1 MITLCM
7 EASHRVSS
15 VIDNLKFTLL
25 VIISVSA
32 VENTVG
38 VALLISELS
47 VISYSSIITKSVTMR
62 SSLTMNLERNLLWLI
77 VGFPLVSCCSS
88 LHRGL
93 KISLMMRDWSRFTE
107 IVVLSLVRHLWPHRR
122 LPLVALL
129 LLALPDWLRL

>member
-32 VENTVG
+32 VENTIG

-47 VISYSSIITKSVTMR
+47 VISVEENYFYHFCSSDSPYSSIITKSVTMR

-77 VGFPLVSCCSS
+77 VGF
-88 LHRGL
+88 L
-93 KISLMMRDWSRFTE
+93 KIFHFYK
-107 IVVLSLVRHLWPHRR
+107 IFVL
-122 LPLVALL
+122 
-129 LLALPDWLRL
+129 

>member
-47 VISYSSIITKSVTMR
+47 VISVAKNYFFENYFCSRKYCHSPYSSIITKSVTMR

-77 VGFPLVSCCSS
+77 IGF
-88 LHRGL
+88 L
-93 KISLMMRDWSRFTE
+93 KIFHFYK
-107 IVVLSLVRHLWPHRR
+107 IFVL
-122 LPLVALL
+122 
-129 LLALPDWLRL
+129 

>member
-1 MITLCM
+1 MTRMIIMMRIMMMKLMKINIGFGHMITLCM

-25 VIISVSA
+25 IIISVSA

-77 VGFPLVSCCSS
+77 IGFPFPC
-88 LHRGL
+88 
-93 KISLMMRDWSRFTE
+93 
-107 IVVLSLVRHLWPHRR
+107 
-122 LPLVALL
+122 
-129 LLALPDWLRL
+129 

>member
-47 VISYSSIITKSVTMR
+47 VISVNYFDHFCSRKCFLRDSPYSSIITKSVTMR

-77 VGFPLVSCCSS
+77 IGF
-88 LHRGL
+88 L
-93 KISLMMRDWSRFTE
+93 KIFHFYK
-107 IVVLSLVRHLWPHRR
+107 IFVL
-122 LPLVALL
+122 
-129 LLALPDWLRL
+129 

>member
-32 VENTVG
+32 VENTIG

-47 VISYSSIITKSVTMR
+47 VISVEENYFYHFCSRKCFLRDSPYSSIITKSVTMR

-77 VGFPLVSCCSS
+77 VGF
-88 LHRGL
+88 L
-93 KISLMMRDWSRFTE
+93 KLFHFTKCWCQK
-107 IVVLSLVRHLWPHRR
+107 LSLTPWYPAAAACTEASRSV
-122 LPLVALL
+122 
-129 LLALPDWLRL
+129 

>member
-47 VISYSSIITKSVTMR
+47 VISVAKNYFFENYFCSRKYCHSPYSSIITKSVTMR

-77 VGFPLVSCCSS
+77 VGFLKLFHFTKCCCQ
-88 LHRGL
+88 
-93 KISLMMRDWSRFTE
+93 K
-107 IVVLSLVRHLWPHRR
+107 LSLTPWYPAAAACTEASRSV
-122 LPLVALL
+122 
-129 LLALPDWLRL
+129 